1 MAAVPGI
8 PGYCRFG
15 LYSCSGM
22 PAKASSGIVG
32 HDSWHNTAMAGVMS
46 SVQQDISVLYPQ
58 NAVEYPARIVTGF
71 ADFLHEASA
80 MLLET
85 LPIVTWEVQ
94 LMNTDTALRLHL
106 RKRRLF
112 LIVFIFLFICCPGI
126 QSAKVIK

>member
-1 MAAVPGI
+1 MPGI
-8 PGYCRFG
+8 SGYCRFG

-22 PAKASSGIVG
+22 PAKASSGIIWY
-32 HDSWHNTAMAGVMS
+32 DSWHNIAMAGVKS
-46 SVQQDISVLYPQ
+46 SVQHGISVLYLQ
-58 NAVEYPARIVTGF
+58 NVMEHDDRIVTGF

-80 MLLET
+80 MLFET

-112 LIVFIFLFICCPGI
+112 PIFFILLFIC
-126 QSAKVIK
+126 SALVFRLQK